1 MLEKLST
8 NAAKM
13 NHPANCWTKS
23 AENWVNSRQVMKRVV
38 VSVINDLSSDQR
50 VHKVCSTLEKMGV
63 EVELVGRLLPESK
76 ALERSY
82 RTTRMRLWWRKGPA
96 FYIEFQIRLFFL
108 LMARKADLLVS
119 NDLDTL
125 LPNYLV
131 SRLKK
136 IKLVYDTHE
145 YFTGVPE
152 LEEAPVKR
160 KIWETVEAFIFPK
173 LPEAITVNASIA
185 DVYAEKYGS
194 KMIVVRNVPQRI
206 SREFYPS
213 KEELRKKL
221 GIDLKKT
228 ILLMQ
233 GAGIN
238 IDRGAEEAVEAMQY
252 LDDAFLYII
261 GSGDV
266 FPILPS
272 LANKFGV
279 TERIKIIGRLPYEQ
293 LLEYTMAADWG
304 LTLDKPTNLNYQ
316 MSLPNKVFDYIQC
329 HLPVIS
335 SGVKEINS
343 LFGRYPVG
351 FCLEAVNPRHIAQVV
366 KTISIDSEQ
375 YAAFQQT
382 CVSASVDLCWENE
395 SKVLTSLYKRKL
407 ELI

>member
-1 MLEKLST
+1 
-8 NAAKM
+8 
-13 NHPANCWTKS
+13 
-23 AENWVNSRQVMKRVV
+23 
-38 VSVINDLSSDQR
+38 
-50 VHKVCSTLEKMGV
+50 
-63 EVELVGRLLPESK
+63 
-76 ALERSY
+76 
-82 RTTRMRLWWRKGPA
+82 
-96 FYIEFQIRLFFL
+96 
-108 LMARKADLLVS
+108 
-119 NDLDTL
+119 
-125 LPNYLV
+125 
-131 SRLKK
+131 
-136 IKLVYDTHE
+136 
-145 YFTGVPE
+145 
-152 LEEAPVKR
+152 
-160 KIWETVEAFIFPK
+160 
-173 LPEAITVNASIA
+173 
-185 DVYAEKYGS
+185 
-194 KMIVVRNVPQRI
+194 
-206 SREFYPS
+206 
-213 KEELRKKL
+213 
-221 GIDLKKT
+221 
-228 ILLMQ
+228 MQ

-293 LLEYTMAADWG
+293 SLEYTMAADWG

-395 SKVLTSLYKRKL
+395 SKDSTTCKIVLDCLVEKLYTHVWSIVLANHRLFRLLHHK
-407 ELI
+407 EGWIAHN